1 MTTDWA
7 KQGKKNRREGGD
19 FERKVREWLREDG
32 WIVGKWLSNVDL
44 ESGKFVTAKQK
55 WNSFR
60 KAMGIGTGY
69 PDFVCLKPS
78 PEGKPH
84 ELMFV
89 ECKLNGTLS
98 REEKEKMAW
107 MEGEGYCCWVAG
119 QDEDGDVELK
129 KPKKTREAKK
139 AEGGK

>member
-1 MTTDWA
+1 MTTDFE

-19 FERKVREWLREDG
+19 FERKVRAWLEED
-32 WIVGKWLSNVDL
+32 WVVDKFSSNVDL
-44 ESGKFVTAKQK
+44 EEGVFVKAKQK
-55 WNSFR
+55 FNPFS
-60 KAMGIGTGY
+60 KALGIGTGF

-89 ECKLNGTLS
+89 ECKLNGKLS

-119 QDEDGDVELK
+119 QDEDGDVELN

-139 AEGGK
+139 AESGK